1 MSSYDGSGSQGATN
15 DAGLQLAPAEGEGPD
30 MLQLI
35 SSFNITLND
44 CQPFVDQCRLNYET
58 RYALWNGQSA
68 DGKKHAREGSK
79 ITPTPW
85 DGASDLRVYEVDSV
99 INYKVARDAVAL
111 RKASI
116 IANPSNGT
124 VQDVQRANTVANF
137 VKFLINSQIPHLR
150 REEKLLSNY
159 LYEKG
164 IAATGQFWEVS
175 QEKTLATL
183 KLDDFQRAMPKMD
196 VQKLIADAAL
206 EPQFLAAIE
215 NNYGTSAKRAKQ
227 VLKSLRETGEATVP
241 IDGKRKSRPVV
252 RAFNLDKDLFVPSWS
267 TDIEHAPYIFRV
279 EYFTA
284 EQLRGFVNT
293 DGWDER
299 WVEKAIATC
308 RGQFV
313 TAVPDSTL
321 QPVSRSFV
329 YIDRKILVTDMIGV
343 VFAYQRLSDP
353 DDNVTGIYLTIFNP
367 RLPADA
373 EQDGYAKFGLLGYAH
388 GEYPFVI
395 HRREWLSRKFHDTRG
410 LPEPGKPWQD
420 QIKVHRDSR
429 IDAASWAI
437 IPPLFYPLGRPP
449 GRWGPGAQIGERRPN
464 EYHFGDKPTGDVLTE
479 KSEAILV
486 ETWREYSGIRSA
498 EGDPLMVNIKN
509 QDEVEENLASW
520 AEAYR
525 QVWKLYQ
532 QFGDDEMYFRVV
544 GVQSSPVLMKKGDP
558 NDDYDFT
565 LNYDVLSQDFEQM
578 KEKLMTI
585 AQIIQTSDK
594 YGQIDYSAWLQI
606 MISMVDTSI
615 SAQIVK
621 PADSATRQNVD
632 EMHNVLSQTVGGI
645 EKDVPMGIPPQL
657 AMQTIQS
664 WAQAPDIAQRLSNKD
679 DPLTQRAERLVKQLQ
694 MQMMQS
700 QNAEIG
706 KLGTPPAKFP

>member
-1 MSSYDGSGSQGATN
+1 MSSFDGTGANGTSTN
-15 DAGLQLAPAEGEGPD
+15 DAGLQLAPAEGDGPD
-30 MLQLI
+30 MQTLK
-35 SSFNITLND
+35 SAYTTTLND

-85 DGASDLRVYEVDSV
+85 DGASDLRVYETDNL
-99 INYKVARDAVAL
+99 INYKVARDSVAL

-124 VQDVQRANTVANF
+124 TQDVQRANTVSNF
-137 VKFLINSQIPHLR
+137 VRFLRDSQIPHLR

-164 IAATGQFWEVS
+164 IAATGQFWETT
-175 QEKTLATL
+175 QEKTLASL
-183 KLDDFQRAMPKMD
+183 KLDDFQRMMPGLD
-196 VQKLIADAAL
+196 VNALINDKVNA
-206 EPQFLAAIE
+206 PQFIATIE
-215 NNYGTSAKRAKQ
+215 NTFGTSARRAKQ
-227 VLKSLRETGEATVP
+227 ALKSLQDTGEAEVP
-241 IDGKRKSRPVV
+241 IGGRRKSRPII
-252 RAFNLDKDLFVPSWS
+252 RAFNLDKDLFIPSWA
-267 TDIEHAPYIFRV
+267 TDIEHAPYIFRI

-284 EQLRGFVNT
+284 EQLRGFVNN
-293 DGWDER
+293 DNWDAN
-299 WVEKAIATC
+299 WVEAAISKC
-308 RGQFV
+308 RGQFI
-313 TAVPDSTL
+313 TSVPDSTL

-343 VFAYQRLSDP
+343 VFAYQRLSDEDGVP
-353 DDNVTGIYLTIFNP
+353 GIYLTIFNP
-367 RLPADA
+367 QLPEDST
-373 EQDGYAKFGLLGYAH
+373 QDGYAKFGLLGYAH

-395 HRREWLSRKFHDTRG
+395 HRREWLSRKIHDTRG
-410 LPEPGKPWQD
+410 IPEPGKPWQD

-449 GRWGPGAQIGERRPN
+449 GRWGPGAQIGERRPG

-479 KSEAILV
+479 KSEEILV
-486 ETWREYSGIRSA
+486 GTMREYFGIRSA

-509 QDEVEENLASW
+509 QDEVEDMLSSW
-520 AEAYR
+520 ADVYR
-525 QVWKLYQ
+525 QIWKLYQ
-532 QFGDDEMYFRVV
+532 QFGDDKTYFRVV
-544 GVQSSPVLMKKGDP
+544 GVQNNPTLMEKGDP

-565 LNYDVLSQDFEQM
+565 LSYDVLSQDFEQM

-606 MISMVDTSI
+606 MISMVDTSVA
-615 SAQIVK
+615 SQIIK
-621 PADSATRQNVD
+621 PQDAATKQNVN
-632 EMHNVLSQTVGGI
+632 EMHDVLTQTFAGV

-657 AMQTIQS
+657 AMQTIQNWS
-664 WAQAPDIAQRLSNKD
+664 QAPDVAQRLQNPN
-679 DPLTQRAERLVKQLQ
+679 DPMTQRVQRLVKQLQ

-706 KLGTPPAKFP
+706 KLGTTPAKFP